1 MDKIQ
6 FKQITNLN
14 KKTIKNYQQLINLI
28 IETGGAIGY
37 LKPLKFEEAKEL
49 LEPAIENPNDAYIIL
64 AYDEDRI
71 IGSGRLIRRKEDVQ
85 KHVADMTK
93 LMVHPDYRNKYI
105 GEKISR
111 MRIDEAKKR
120 GIEILF
126 AEVRSN
132 NILAINLCKK
142 LGFNEIFI
150 FRNTV
155 KINLKYLDTICFRR
169 DIKKR
174 ESS

>member
-1 MDKIQ
+1 MTKI
-6 FKQITNLN
+6 
-14 KKTIKNYQQLINLI
+14 
-28 IETGGAIGY
+28 
-37 LKPLKFEEAKEL
+37 EL
-49 LEPAIENPNDAYIIL
+49 LGQ
-64 AYDEDRI
+64 EDLLEER
-71 IGSGRLIRRKEDVQ
+71 
-85 KHVADMTK
+85 TK